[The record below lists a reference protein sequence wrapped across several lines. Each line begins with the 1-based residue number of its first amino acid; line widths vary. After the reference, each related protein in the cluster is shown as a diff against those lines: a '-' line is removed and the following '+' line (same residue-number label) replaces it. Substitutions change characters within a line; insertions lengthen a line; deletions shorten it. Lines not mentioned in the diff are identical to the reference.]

1 MRKKYEV
8 LGIVGEGA
16 YGIVYKCKNKEN
28 GKIVAMKKFKDIDDE
43 LVKKTM
49 KRELKM
55 LQQIKHENIVEFQES
70 FIHKGNL
77 YLVFEYV
84 EKNLFELLES
94 SPDDLSPKLIKILKA
109 FILKENIFLFIF
121 FIICL
126 VRNKSILNCSLL

>member
-28 GKIVAMKKFKDIDDE
+28 GKIVAMKKFKDINEE

-55 LQQIKHENIVEFQES
+55 LQQIKHENIVEFQ
-70 FIHKGNL
+70 
-77 YLVFEYV
+77 
-84 EKNLFELLES
+84 
-94 SPDDLSPKLIKILKA
+94 
-109 FILKENIFLFIF
+109 
-121 FIICL
+121 
-126 VRNKSILNCSLL
+126 